1 MVGYKVSLDCDSG
14 LVTEVI
20 NQVHT
25 NFPEQTVLFHSDQW
39 SQFTSKKV
47 VDKIN
52 SFEWVQSMSRK
63 GKCWDNAV
71 IESFFSILKRE
82 ELKWH
87 VFHSFIQAEQKEW
100 FVSIY

>member
-1 MVGYKVSLDCDSG
+1 
-14 LVTEVI
+14 
-20 NQVHT
+20 
-25 NFPEQTVLFHSDQW
+25 
-39 SQFTSKKV
+39 
-47 VDKIN
+47 
-52 SFEWVQSMSRK
+52 MSRK